1 MAASLPSPVSPSA
14 RRHGLILILL
24 TVFAWSVIGLIS
36 KNCLAAGVSPL
47 ETAFWRAAIGAAC
60 FITHATLSRQIRIP
74 LRHAALFTVFGFWAV
89 GVFYAATLYA
99 TKLSG
104 AAMAVVLLYTA
115 PVWVA
120 MFSRFLFH
128 EPITTRQCGI
138 IALALAGTGM
148 VCFSGGSL
156 PGQTSWTG
164 IACGLLISVCYAS
177 HYPFC
182 RWWQDRYAPATL
194 YAFMQLGGA
203 AVIFCLT
210 PVSLDHSLSTWGW
223 LLILGGF
230 TGYFAF
236 FCYAQALKRLGLVR
250 TAVLCYLEPIL
261 STIWVWLFW
270 DEFFSPLGWAG
281 SALVLAAV
289 FWLNMDKSRAA
300 S

>member
-1 MAASLPSPVSPSA
+1 M
-14 RRHGLILILL
+14 
-24 TVFAWSVIGLIS
+24 
-36 KNCLAAGVSPL
+36 
-47 ETAFWRAAIGAAC
+47 
-60 FITHATLSRQIRIP
+60 
-74 LRHAALFTVFGFWAV
+74 

-99 TKLSG
+99 IKLSG

-148 VCFSGGSL
+148 VCLSGGSL

-182 RWWQDRYAPATL
+182 RWWQDRYTPATL

>member
-89 GVFYAATLYA
+89 GVFYPATLYA
-99 TKLSG
+99 IKLSG

-148 VCFSGGSL
+148 VC
-156 PGQTSWTG
+156 
-164 IACGLLISVCYAS
+164 
-177 HYPFC
+177 
-182 RWWQDRYAPATL
+182 
-194 YAFMQLGGA
+194 
-203 AVIFCLT
+203 
-210 PVSLDHSLSTWGW
+210 LS
-223 LLILGGF
+223 
-230 TGYFAF
+230 
-236 FCYAQALKRLGLVR
+236 
-250 TAVLCYLEPIL
+250 
-261 STIWVWLFW
+261 
-270 DEFFSPLGWAG
+270 
-281 SALVLAAV
+281 
-289 FWLNMDKSRAA
+289 
-300 S
+300 